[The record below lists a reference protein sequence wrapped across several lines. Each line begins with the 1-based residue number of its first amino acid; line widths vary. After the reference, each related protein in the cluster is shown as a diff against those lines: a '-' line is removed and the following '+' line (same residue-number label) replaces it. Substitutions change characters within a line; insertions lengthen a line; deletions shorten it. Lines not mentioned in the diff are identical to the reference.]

1 MTRLRRRILGGGLGV
16 LAVSILTV
24 GPWPLD
30 RSPDGSHEALAI
42 ATITR
47 EGQDLQT
54 RHAASPALPLQ
65 AGWAVE
71 PFDLPDGIPL
81 AGYGSRL
88 NASSTGTMPNETLAA
103 RSIVLR
109 SGGDPKSGQSHPPVA
124 IVCTDILL
132 VNAVVADAVRNQVQ
146 AQLGPRTPMLLFTA
160 THTHSGPG
168 AWGEMVFE
176 ELIAGRHDPDVVE
189 ELVRALSQSVLAAV
203 AALEPASYAWI
214 STQAPRYL
222 RNRSVPG
229 AEVDSTLEALV
240 LKKTHASTAKT
251 AVLAL
256 FGAHATCLPDENL
269 KLSADYPGH
278 LVRSLEASEPVDF
291 AAFAAGNMGSH
302 SPVAKGNGD
311 IRAANIGQGLAKL
324 LLAQLEVA
332 TFHPSARLSACEP
345 EVATPP
351 LQLRIGP
358 SLRFSSLVTNWT
370 HPPRARLFALRLDD
384 HLWLGVPMEVSGLLS
399 KPLRNF
405 AVDSGLSGLTMS
417 NFQGD
422 YLGYVIPDALYA
434 DGSVYESQM
443 GFLGPSGG
451 SYFDHLI
458 RALLATQLPRQSTSD
473 SR

>member
-1 MTRLRRRILGGGLGV
+1 MTRRRKRVLGSGLGV
-16 LAVSILTV
+16 LAVFILTV

-30 RSPDGSHEALAI
+30 RSPDGSHEAQAI
-42 ATITR
+42 ETITR
-47 EGQDLQT
+47 EGQELQA
-54 RHAASPALPLQ
+54 RHTAGPALPLQ

-88 NASSTGTMPNETLAA
+88 NASSTGTMSGETLAA

-124 IVCTDILL
+124 IVCADLLL
-132 VNAVVADAVRNQVQ
+132 VNAVVADAVRDRVH
-146 AQLGPRTPMLLFTA
+146 AQLGPRSPLLLFTA

-168 AWGEMVFE
+168 GWGEMVFE
-176 ELIAGRHDPDVVE
+176 ELVAGRHNPAVVE

-203 AALEPASYAWI
+203 AALEPASYAWL

-222 RNRSVPG
+222 RNRSVEG
-229 AEVDSTLEALV
+229 AEVDATLEALV
-240 LKKTHASTAKT
+240 LKKSDGAEKKT

-269 KLSADYPGH
+269 KLSGDYPGH
-278 LVRSLEASEPVDF
+278 LVRILESAESIDF

-302 SPVAKGNGD
+302 SPVAKGSGD
-311 IRAANIGQGLAKL
+311 TRAANIGQGLAKL
-324 LLAQLEVA
+324 LLAQLEAA

-345 EVATPP
+345 ELTTPP

-358 SLRFSSLVTNWT
+358 SLRFSSLVTNWI

-384 HLWLGVPMEVSGLLS
+384 HLWLGVPVEVSGLLS
-399 KPLRNF
+399 KPLRR
-405 AVDSGLSGLTMS
+405 AARESGLPGLTTS
-417 NFQGD
+417 NFHGD
-422 YLGYVIPDALYA
+422 YLGYVIPDAVYA
-434 DGSVYESQM
+434 DASVYESQM
-443 GFLGPSGG
+443 SFLGPSGG
-451 SYFDHLI
+451 SYFDHLV
-458 RALLATQLPRQSTSD
+458 RALLSTQLPRQATSD
-473 SR
+473 SH